1 MAKKKEATLDILLT
15 KVSAI
20 LNKDVYIIDYT
31 YCIGGKE
38 TNEEKV
44 SDLVLELDP
53 DYSSLLKDLY
63 PECRCIYIKDIRS
76 AKKDLDNNIDLN
88 TNEKSVEELRL
99 KINNIINKVGDETA
113 WIPFTIRDEDYEKFF
128 EDKEVVKG
136 FMDNDNIPET
146 YVSSRLFPKLTSSNI
161 GEFYYKYYKDGYKD
175 IDITN
180 IVTKLYSEIMNIY
193 NYFSYITIE

>member
-15 KVSAI
+15 KVSGI

-44 SDLVLELDP
+44 SELVLELDP
-53 DYSSLLKDLY
+53 DYSSLLKNLY
-63 PECRCIYIKDIRS
+63 PDCRCIYIKDIRK
-76 AKKDLDNNIDLN
+76 AKKELDENIDLN

-99 KINNIINKVGDETA
+99 KINNIINKVGDETV

>member
-1 MAKKKEATLDILLT
+1 MAKIKKATMDILLT
-15 KVSAI
+15 KVSGI
-20 LNKDVYIIDYT
+20 LNKDSYIIDYT
-31 YCIGGKE
+31 YCVGGKE

-44 SDLVLELDP
+44 SELVLELDP

-63 PECRCIYIKDIRS
+63 PDCRCIYIKDIRQ

-88 TNEKSVEELRL
+88 TNEKSVDELRL
-99 KINNIINKVGDETA
+99 KINNIINKVGDETS
-113 WIPFTIRDEDYEKFF
+113 WIPFTIKDEDYEKFF
-128 EDKEVVKG
+128 ENKEVVKG
-136 FMDNDNIPET
+136 FTDNDNIPET

-175 IDITN
+175 IEITN

-193 NYFSYITIE
+193 NYFSYITLE

>member
-15 KVSAI
+15 KVSGI

-99 KINNIINKVGDETA
+99 KINKIINKVGDETV